1 LSPGFTVVFMPAVSM
16 PVLAATGAA
25 ASAGAAVGGGVGG
38 GDGLSCFDE
47 HAVTRQSARAHFMG
61 LLYHGPRALDLRRP
75 VSQAVTCTVLLERS
89 PACQAHAR
97 GRIVAS

>member
-1 LSPGFTVVFMPAVSM
+1 
-16 PVLAATGAA
+16 
-25 ASAGAAVGGGVGG
+25 
-38 GDGLSCFDE
+38 
-47 HAVTRQSARAHFMG
+47 MG